1 MIKPSAI
8 KASLPNHCPID
19 GFSINPSW
27 IQDWTQ
33 TRLYDKVIHHHS
45 FEFIWRMTMRGLY
58 RHPLPPGYSGD
69 PPTPPKQEV
78 PVPVIEDEEDIS
90 LDDTLPL
97 DLGPASS
104 PSVAPKIHTFEQKL
118 RSERHEDSWTRT
130 PNSNG
135 TGAIHVKSFH
145 CKLTGD
151 SLEFLDQQINEWLDA
166 HPQYE
171 VKFVTSSIG
180 TWTGKSKEPNMIVN
194 VWV

>member
-1 MIKPSAI
+1 
-8 KASLPNHCPID
+8 
-19 GFSINPSW
+19 
-27 IQDWTQ
+27 
-33 TRLYDKVIHHHS
+33 
-45 FEFIWRMTMRGLY
+45 MRGLY
-58 RHPLPPGYSGD
+58 RHPLPPGYSG
-69 PPTPPKQEV
+69 PLPTPPEEEKHGSQETSEV
-78 PVPVIEDEEDIS
+78 EQS

-97 DLGPASS
+97 DLGSDLGDASS
-104 PSVAPKIHTFEQKL
+104 SGQSKIQTFTQKL
-118 RSERHEDSWTRT
+118 NADLHEDKWNRT

-151 SLEFLDQQINEWLDA
+151 SLEFLDQQINEWLDD

-180 TWTGKSKEPNMIVN
+180 TWTGKLKEPNMIIN